1 MSVRRESLT
10 PDDFAEIA
18 DSLRRLADAM
28 SDCQAMMNRVK
39 LEKVD
44 VLASFVSTGMIG
56 ILGEKVEKVR
66 SDVKAI
72 CYLRER
78 RLLERKDFSDLAPKR
93 KPRK

>member
-1 MSVRRESLT
+1 MKRESLT

-18 DSLRRLADAM
+18 DSLRVLADAM

-39 LEKVD
+39 LDKVE
-44 VLASFVSTGMIG
+44 VMASFVTTGAIG
-56 ILGEKVEKVR
+56 ALGEKVEKAR

-78 RLLERKDFSDLAPKR
+78 RLLERKDFSELKPKR
-93 KPRK
+93 KPRPRT